1 MTALQI
7 GIMCGRLSP
16 QIDNKIQIFP
26 TTCWKNEFKVASS
39 CGFDCIEWIFDLQK
53 NPILDERGI
62 NEMKKL
68 SIESNVQINSLCCDY
83 FMERPLFNVSEFD
96 LNKRLEILQQLIVSC
111 SKLGIKIL
119 ELPFV
124 DIASLKTD
132 NEENQVVKNLD
143 KYISLA
149 EKNNI
154 LVTFETDLKP
164 RRFEQFLKKFN
175 HKNIAANYDT
185 GNSASLDY
193 DVSEE
198 ISILGPCISNI
209 HIKDRILHGKTVDLG
224 KGNTNF
230 DQFFSEL
237 QKINY
242 KGDLII
248 QGARND
254 SNEKPEATCKRYL
267 EFVKQYVHKYSL

>member
-1 MTALQI
+1 
-7 GIMCGRLSP
+7 MCGRLSP
-16 QIDNKIQIFP
+16 QVDNKIQIFP
-26 TTCWKNEFKVASS
+26 TAHWKNEFKIASS
-39 CGFDCIEWIFDLQK
+39 CGFDSIEWIFDLQQ
-53 NPILDERGI
+53 NPILDEQGL
-62 NEMKKL
+62 NEMKDL
-68 SIESNVQINSLCCDY
+68 STEHNIQINSLCCDY
-83 FMERPLFNVSEFD
+83 FMERLLFNVSESE
-96 LNKRLEILQQLIVSC
+96 LNKNLEILQKLIMSC
-111 SKLGIKIL
+111 NKLGIKIL

-124 DIASLKTD
+124 DSSSLKTD
-132 NEENQVVKNLD
+132 DEENQVVKNMD
-143 KYISLA
+143 KCISLA

-164 RRFEQFLKKFN
+164 RRFEQFLKKFK

-185 GNSASLDY
+185 GNSASLGY

-198 ISILGPCISNI
+198 ISVLGSWISNI

-224 KGNTNF
+224 TGNTNF

-242 KGDLII
+242 RGDLII

-254 SNEKPEATCKRYL
+254 SNEKPEVTCKRYL
-267 EFVKQYVHKYSL
+267 DFVKQYVHKYSL